1 MWGFDVYH
9 LLSIYCTMDKLKS
22 QLGCRHHIVP
32 YLIFFNHL
40 CVSPL
45 IFISKERLFANVT
58 VVTVSLYPTLGVV
71 GFLWNSSN
79 HVLHYIV
86 PETGTLQ
93 SEFSLFPTVQISY
106 SSFMYILS
114 AIFLLTRCKGVWEQI
129 AGRFQ
134 VKFHVLEIR
143 VSSGVEWRDQN
154 DNKSSWCFI

>member
-1 MWGFDVYH
+1 VYH
-9 LLSIYCTMDKLKS
+9 LLSMYCTMDKLKS

-45 IFISKERLFANVT
+45 IFISKERLIANVT

-86 PETGTLQ
+86 PETRTLQ
-93 SEFSLFPTVQISY
+93 CEFLLFPNVQISY
-106 SSFMYILS
+106 SSYMYILP
-114 AIFLLTRCKGVWEQI
+114 AIFVLTIYKGVWEQNS
-129 AGRFQ
+129 GCFQ
-134 VKFHVLEIR
+134 VKLHTLEIR
-143 VSSGVEWRDQN
+143 VLGGAEWWHQN
-154 DNKSSWCFI
+154 DNKSSWCFIYTPIL